1 MTNKDKNFLK
11 KLIETAP
18 IITSIFVYGDMNDLT
33 TRPIVAATADRGD
46 DYTSDMMYKCN
57 ELFVTEYNRYEN
69 GIDDI
74 HFSIYFKDHWIPEYF
89 SDPRYVKVYENGE
102 WFV

>member
-1 MTNKDKNFLK
+1 MTNKDKDFLK

-18 IITSIFVYGDMNDLT
+18 IINSIFVYGDMNDLT
-33 TRPIVAATADRGD
+33 TRPLVAAVADRKA
-46 DYTSDMMYKCN
+46 DYTGIMMYNCD
-57 ELFVTEYNRYEN
+57 ELFVKEYNRFEN

-74 HFSIYFKDHWIPEYF
+74 HFSMHFKDDWIPEYLNEPKF
-89 SDPRYVKVYENGE
+89 EKVYENGE